1 MMNSMNK
8 NVTNNVKV
16 VSTDAINTSG
26 GNECNAS
33 VINADTLTNADNYPC
48 CGGDFKIPKVL
59 TEFIVQIDTESV
71 IKLNEPAYE
80 IKRIEKQVFLTQ
92 CRYIPPTDKVFLE
105 GYIRKNIEYATR
117 TCSRGSA
124 IGGSIKDTTVHI
136 PFKVYTKVNFNPLN
150 EYPNKAIG
158 YYIINNK
165 DKSIKEYHSKTNPLF
180 VQEIVYEEKQGF
192 KWRTVD
198 TELSI
203 TYNYSSQNNKYF
215 ISNATL
221 KQNIELFNRKNEK
234 TIYEVEYNLIITEPF
249 SEIEKFETNVKS
261 SKELFK
267 IDIDYDKKF
276 WLNQNQL
283 PLTNE
288 LNEFIKNIKKYE
300 KEYDIISNF

>member
-136 PFKVYTKVNFNPLN
+136 PFKVYTKVNFKGSFPQISPNLPSQVTRYFDQKNMGKNFREADRSNIEIFNEPVYCELEWSAIFDADIDKKGNPINGLIN
-150 EYPNKAIG
+150 EEEFNEFT
-158 YYIINNK
+158 
-165 DKSIKEYHSKTNPLF
+165 DKSVLYLCMKLL
-180 VQEIVYEEKQGF
+180 QKQQICCKDSMNQSMEDF
-192 KWRTVD
+192 DLVNS
-198 TELSI
+198 L
-203 TYNYSSQNNKYF
+203 SSQW
-215 ISNATL
+215 
-221 KQNIELFNRKNEK
+221 
-234 TIYEVEYNLIITEPF
+234 NLPITEV
-249 SEIEKFETNVKS
+249 I
-261 SKELFK
+261 
-267 IDIDYDKKF
+267 
-276 WLNQNQL
+276 Q
-283 PLTNE
+283 
-288 LNEFIKNIKKYE
+288 KN
-300 KEYDIISNF
+300 DN